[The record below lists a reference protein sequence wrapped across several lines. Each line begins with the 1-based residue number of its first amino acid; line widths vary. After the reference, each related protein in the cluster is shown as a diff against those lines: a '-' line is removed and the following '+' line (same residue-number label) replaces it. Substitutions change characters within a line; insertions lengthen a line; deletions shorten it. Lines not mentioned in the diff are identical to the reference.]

1 ISAFSPSFHYLNALS
16 PSTAVH
22 LVADPF
28 SALFSSRRV
37 RETLAMAYEKPVVGS
52 LQVGAKPAK
61 TKKAKTTTEPKAK
74 KPAAHPP
81 YAEMIKEAI
90 TVLKERSGSSLYA
103 IGKFIEDKHRAHL
116 PSNFRKIVL
125 LQLKRLAAAGK
136 LTKVKGSYKLSSAS
150 APVKTRPVVSPK
162 KPVIAPAKP
171 KAKSK
176 PAVVAKPK
184 AKTAAVRPKV
194 AAKRK
199 SPAKPNPKSA
209 ARPPKAAAKHAPGR
223 VAVGLTRSGNAKAP
237 KAANSA
243 VKKPTAKKAK
253 K

>member
-1 ISAFSPSFHYLNALS
+1 LFSP
-16 PSTAVH
+16 
-22 LVADPF
+22 
-28 SALFSSRRV
+28 RRV
-37 RETLAMAYEKPVVGS
+37 RETLAMASEKPVVDS
-52 LQVGAKPAK
+52 AQAGAKPAK
-61 TKKAKTTTEPKAK
+61 TKKAKITTAPKAK

-90 TVLKERSGSSLYA
+90 TVLKERSGSSLHA
-103 IGKFIEDKHRAHL
+103 IGKFIEDKHKAHL
-116 PSNFRKIVL
+116 PSNFRKMVL

-136 LTKVKGSYKLSSAS
+136 LTKVKGSYKLSTVS
-150 APVKTRPVVSPK
+150 APVKTRPAAAPK

-171 KAKSK
+171 KSKSK

-184 AKTAAVRPKV
+184 AKTAAVKPKV

-199 SPAKPNPKSA
+199 SPAKPNLKSA
-209 ARPPKAAAKHAPGR
+209 ARPAKAAAKHAPGR
-223 VAVGLTRSGNAKAP
+223 VAAASTKSGNAKAP
-237 KAANSA
+237 KAVNSA